1 MRNILEFNSRA
12 DRISEKLRKISLTLF
27 VAAANVVPVFCEGDS
42 TGISEGIYSGLEQ
55 VYNIL
60 TAVILPIGVIALAVC
75 AIKMIWGNERSAEAG
90 KSALIRIVIALALI
104 FLAPLLV
111 KTVASWFKGKSSFAD
126 IKS

>member
-1 MRNILEFNSRA
+1 MRNILEINNKA
-12 DRISEKLRKISLTLF
+12 ERIDEKLRKIFVTLF
-27 VAAANVVPVFCEGDS
+27 VVLGNVIPVFAEGDS

-90 KSALIRIVIALALI
+90 KSALIRIVIALAPI
-104 FLAPLLV
+104 FLAPLLI
-111 KTVASWFKGKSSFAD
+111 KTVASWFKGKSSFSD
-126 IKS
+126 VRS